1 MSEIKIEKINDTV
14 DDLLQEAE
22 GRLVHK
28 NTIKKT
34 GTVYKRG
41 NRQSYQKS
49 SMVNSSLEDSKN
61 GGDETFL
68 SPEFN
73 REDTD
78 VQSYE
83 ERLKGNSRGCK

>member
-1 MSEIKIEKINDTV
+1 
-14 DDLLQEAE
+14 
-22 GRLVHK
+22 
-28 NTIKKT
+28 
-34 GTVYKRG
+34 
-41 NRQSYQKS
+41 
-49 SMVNSSLEDSKN
+49 MVNSSLEDSKN

>member
-41 NRQSYQKS
+41 NRQSY
-49 SMVNSSLEDSKN
+49 
-61 GGDETFL
+61 
-68 SPEFN
+68 
-73 REDTD
+73 
-78 VQSYE
+78 
-83 ERLKGNSRGCK
+83 